1 MKQKINLIE
10 AAMKYKQVTLVSVTL
25 LVLLGVYA
33 LINMPRSENP
43 KIDMPV
49 ALVYAFYPGADE
61 LQMEKQVTSK
71 IEQHLFSY
79 EEVDKKKTT
88 SQTKDGQVFI
98 TVQLHT
104 SVKDRKKF
112 WATLQHGLNMSM
124 GQVLPQGVIGPVV
137 NSNFGDVTAQ
147 IITVSSDQRS
157 YAEIEQYLDKIEDG
171 LKIIPEVSKINR
183 SGGQKQQ
190 IYVTVDDQ
198 KLLQY
203 GFDLPTIVQVLQMQ
217 NVTGYS
223 GEMTIAST
231 IIPVFTNSQYKTVA
245 DIANQIIYT
254 TPQGTVVRLKDV
266 ANIERR
272 YEEPS
277 SYIRIGNDKVMMLA
291 IEMQPGNNIVQFGH
305 IMDAKLNELKSTFPS
320 DIKVTTIVNQPEVV
334 GDSII
339 HFMEE
344 FGIAIGAVIVVV
356 ILLLPFRVAMVA
368 SFAAPVSIL
377 ITFGL
382 VNIIGIELHQ
392 VTLAALIIVLGMV
405 VDNAIVVV
413 DNYIEKIDEGITP
426 WTGAWQAAK
435 QLSLPIFTATL
446 AIIFAFAPLA
456 FFLIGTAKDFI
467 AALPVTVAVAL
478 FISMLIALFFTPFM
492 CYVFIKKGLKHQVG
506 DRPPRKSMLDYL
518 QHGFNVG
525 VEWAFRWPKVTI
537 GIAAGAIVLAL
548 VLAGNVAQ
556 EFFPI
561 SESKQF
567 NAEIWMPSGTSLA
580 ETEKVVKRVEDELKK
595 DKRVV
600 SIASFVGTSSPRFNI
615 TYAPEPPRRN
625 YAQIFISTVS
635 NDATNDLVKEYL
647 PRFEG
652 FVADGHVRLRQL
664 SLQEGSPIA
673 IRIIGENMKD
683 QKRVAEQ
690 VKNILQNA
698 EGTNW
703 VRSDYEEDYFGISL
717 KIKEDVASRLGIS
730 HQAITQTLGA
740 GLKGY
745 AVSQLWEGDKP
756 VDIFLR
762 LDANSRKDF
771 KDLEN
776 LHVNSMYGSK
786 VQLKEVA
793 SLAPSWH
800 TGVIAHRNGLRT
812 LTVLSEAQLGL
823 KAADIIRKVQPEI
836 EKIQLPDGIRIA
848 YGGDAES
855 SAENAPGMAMALGTS
870 LILILLTLLFQFK
883 TFGKTLIILATFPL
897 SLLGA
902 FLGLYITGNPMGFT
916 AFMGIISLI
925 GIVVRNGIILVD
937 YADELVRDHAYTVKA
952 AALAAAKRRMRPIFL
967 TSAAAAVGVIPMIAG
982 KSPLWAPL
990 GSVLAFGLIVSMVLT
1005 LFVIPVLYYLFVR
1018 PDAPEKEAIDAE
1030 VPVQYKP
1037 SHHVATILVIFLII
1051 GSVVNSLPVQAQ
1063 TPIQTLSLAD
1073 CRKLALDNN
1082 RKIKAAQNQIE
1093 AARYMQKTV
1102 SANAYPSLDGS
1113 IAGVYLGEP
1122 LAGAFNGLVP
1132 KYFVNGSANLSQAIY
1147 AGGKIHHGKEAAGKE
1162 IEIREAQ
1169 KNLTEAEILLE
1180 VEKAYWQVVQVNE
1193 KIILASTFKEMLQS
1207 LQTDLKNSFDAGLIY
1222 KNDLLRVE
1230 VNLNEAELNL
1240 SKAQDGLLM
1249 AKLNLARVIGAAGN
1263 TTFILADSVT
1273 GDFKELSQQSIEG
1286 SSDNRPEI
1294 QVLKKV
1300 LEAEEL
1306 QKKILKGDML
1316 PTFGVSVSG
1325 VAVSGQGVNISN
1337 GKDFMTTYYGL
1348 ASISFPI
1355 FDWGKKVNKV
1365 KEQSFKIAAQ
1375 KQQYEE
1381 TRELISLEI
1390 QNAYLQL
1397 NQSAKKIQLSDLSLQ
1412 QADENLKLASDR
1424 FKAGTIVGKDVQEA
1438 QAIWQQAY
1446 SNMIDAKIEYKIN
1459 DAAYKKAIGELK

>member
-1 MKQKINLIE
+1 MKH
-10 AAMKYKQVTLVSVTL
+10 KQVTLVAVTL
-25 LVLLGVYA
+25 LVLLGLYA
-33 LINMPRSENP
+33 LVNMPRSENP

-98 TVQLHT
+98 TVYLHT
-104 SVKDRKKF
+104 NVKDRKKF

-124 GQVLPQGVIGPVV
+124 GQVLPRGVLGPVV

-157 YAEIEQYLDKIEDG
+157 YAEIEQYLDQIEDG
-171 LKIIPEVSKINR
+171 LKVIPEVSKINR

-198 KLLQY
+198 KMMQY
-203 GFDLPTIVQVLQMQ
+203 GFDLSNVVQILQTQ
-217 NVTGYS
+217 NITGYS
-223 GEMTIAST
+223 GEMEIASN
-231 IIPVFTNSQYKTVA
+231 IIPVFTNSQYKTES
-245 DIANQIIYT
+245 DLTNQIIYT

-266 ANIERR
+266 ATIERR

-277 SYIRIGNDKVMMLA
+277 SFIRIGNDKVMMLA
-291 IEMQPGNNIVQFGH
+291 IEMQPGNNIVEFGH
-305 IMDAKLNELKSTFPS
+305 IIDAKLKELQNTFPS

-334 GDSII
+334 SESIL
-339 HFMEE
+339 HFMKE

-356 ILLLPFRVAMVA
+356 VLLLPFRVAMVA

-382 VNIIGIELHQ
+382 VNLMGIELHQ

-413 DNYIEKIDEGITP
+413 DNYIEKLDEGITP

-456 FFLIGTAKDFI
+456 FFLSGIAKDFI
-467 AALPVTVAVAL
+467 VALPITVAVAL
-478 FISMLIALFFTPFM
+478 FISMLIALFLTPLM
-492 CYVFIKKGLKHQVG
+492 CYVFIKKGLKHQLG
-506 DRPPRKSMLDYL
+506 DRTPRKSMLDYL

-525 VEWAFRWPKVTI
+525 IEWAFRWPKVTV
-537 GIAAGAIVLAL
+537 GIALGAIVLAL
-548 VLAGNVAQ
+548 VIAGNVEQ
-556 EFFPI
+556 EFFPT

-567 NAEIWMPSGTSLA
+567 NAEIWMPSGTSLE
-580 ETEKVVKRVEDELKK
+580 ETEKVVKRVEDELRK
-595 DKRVV
+595 DERVV

-625 YAQIFISTVS
+625 YAQIFITTES
-635 NDATNDLVKEYL
+635 NDATNDLVKAYL
-647 PRFEG
+647 RKFEG
-652 FVADGHVRLRQL
+652 LAGDGYVRLRQL
-664 SLQEGSPIA
+664 SMQEGSPVA
-673 IRIIGENMKD
+673 IRVIGENMSD

-698 EGTNW
+698 TGTNW
-703 VRSDYEEDYFGISL
+703 VRTDYEEDYVGVNL
-717 KIKEDVASRLGIS
+717 KIKEDAAARLGIP

-745 AVSQLWEGDKP
+745 ALSQIWEGDKP
-756 VDIFLR
+756 IDIFLR
-762 LDANSRKDF
+762 LNADNRKDF
-771 KDLEN
+771 NDLEN
-776 LHVNSMYGSK
+776 LHLSSIYGSK
-786 VQLKEVA
+786 VQLKQVA
-793 SLAPSWH
+793 SLVPSWH
-800 TGVIAHRNGLRT
+800 TGVIVHRNGLRT
-812 LTVLSEAQLGL
+812 LTVLSEAQLGI
-823 KAADIIRKVQPEI
+823 KAAAIIKEVKPEI
-836 EKIQLPDGIRIA
+836 EKIQLPSGIRIE

-855 SAENAPGMAMALGTS
+855 SAENAPGMGMALGTS

-902 FLGLYITGNPMGFT
+902 FIGLYITGNPMGFT

-937 YADELVRDHAYTVKA
+937 YADELVRDHGYTIKA

-990 GSVLAFGLIVSMVLT
+990 GSVLAMGLIVSMVLT
-1005 LFVIPVLYYLFVR
+1005 LFVIPLLYFLFVR
-1018 PDAPEKEAIDAE
+1018 TSPQEEVMIDAE

-1037 SHHVATILVIFLII
+1037 SHHIPGILLVLMVACSLMH
-1051 GSVVNSLPVQAQ
+1051 SLPAQAQ
-1063 TPIQTLSLAD
+1063 SLSLEE
-1073 CRKLALDNN
+1073 CRKLALENN
-1082 RKIKAAQNQIE
+1082 KKIKASQNQIE
-1093 AARYMQKTV
+1093 AARALKNSVY
-1102 SANAYPSLDGS
+1102 ANAYPSLDGS
-1113 IAGVYLGEP
+1113 VTGVYLGKP
-1122 LAGAFNGLVP
+1122 LAGALNGMIPEYLG
-1132 KYFVNGSANLSQAIY
+1132 NGSLTVAQPIY
-1147 AGGKIHHGKEAAGKE
+1147 VGGKIRNGKEAADKGVE
-1162 IEIREAQ
+1162 IYEAQ
-1169 KNLTEAEILLE
+1169 KLLTETEVLLS
-1180 VEKAYWQVVQVNE
+1180 VEKAYWQVIQVNE
-1193 KIILASTFKEMLQS
+1193 KVKLAETFKEMLEL
-1207 LQTDLKNSFDAGLIY
+1207 LQRDLQNSFDAGLIY
-1222 KNDLLRVE
+1222 KNDLLRVN
-1230 VNLNEAELNL
+1230 VNLNEAALNIN
-1240 SKAQDGLLM
+1240 KAQDGLVM
-1249 AKLNLARVIGAAGN
+1249 AKLQLAQIIGATGSTN
-1263 TTFILADSVT
+1263 FTLTDSVS
-1273 GDFKELSQQSIEG
+1273 GDFNELSKQSIDVSPE
-1286 SSDNRPEI
+1286 NRPEI
-1294 QVLKKV
+1294 QVLRKA

-1306 QKKILKGDML
+1306 QKKILKGDMR
-1316 PTFGVSVSG
+1316 PTVGVSASG
-1325 VAVSGQGVNISN
+1325 LATSGKGVNISN
-1337 GKDFMTTYYGL
+1337 GKDFMTTYYGV

-1365 KEQSFKIAAQ
+1365 KEISFKIVAQ
-1375 KQQYEE
+1375 QQQFEE
-1381 TRELISLEI
+1381 TKELISLEI
-1390 QNAYLQL
+1390 QNAYLLL
-1397 NQSAKKIQLSDLSLQ
+1397 NQSAKRIETASLSIK
-1412 QADENLKLASDR
+1412 QAEENMKLANDR

-1438 QAIWQQAY
+1438 QVIWQQAY
-1446 SNMIDAKIEYKIN
+1446 TNMIDAKTEYKIN
-1459 DAAYKKAIGELK
+1459 LATYKKAIGELK